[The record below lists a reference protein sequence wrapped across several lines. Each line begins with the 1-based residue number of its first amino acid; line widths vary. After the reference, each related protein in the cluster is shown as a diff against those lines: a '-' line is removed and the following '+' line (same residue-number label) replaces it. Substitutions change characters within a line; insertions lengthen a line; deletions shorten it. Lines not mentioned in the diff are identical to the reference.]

1 MLLNVPKTKLSITS
15 MIHLQYFSPL
25 HATAPADLDRELQRL
40 LHYGRPYPF
49 FLNDGCTCQDP
60 EETQNFNL

>member
-1 MLLNVPKTKLSITS
+1 M
-15 MIHLQYFSPL
+15 MHLQYFSPL